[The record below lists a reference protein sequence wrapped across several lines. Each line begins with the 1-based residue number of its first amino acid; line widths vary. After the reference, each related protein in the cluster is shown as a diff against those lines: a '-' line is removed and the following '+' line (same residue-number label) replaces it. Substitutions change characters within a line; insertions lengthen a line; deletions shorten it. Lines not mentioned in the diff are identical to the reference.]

1 MKIRSAQKLLTAPE
15 INVVPLL
22 DVVFA
27 VLAFFIFVSAG
38 LAPIQQIG
46 VDLPAKSD
54 ATAPKN
60 VKSLSDMLIVTLDID
75 GKTRVDGNL
84 LTTEGLAIAIK
95 GYIAAFPQGLVVL
108 NAEDTNVSY
117 QQVVNTLEILRKIAG
132 DRVAIATSK
141 PEVIS
146 R

>member
-1 MKIRSAQKLLTAPE
+1 MKIRSTERSSTVPE
-15 INVVPLL
+15 INIVPLL

-27 VLAFFIFVSAG
+27 VLAFFVLVSAG
-38 LAPIQQIG
+38 LAPVQQIG
-46 VDLPAKSD
+46 VELPTKSA

-60 VKSLSDMLIVTLDID
+60 AKSLSDMLIVTLDIN
-75 GKTRVDGNL
+75 GKTRIDGNL
-84 LTTEGLAIAIK
+84 LTTEGLAIAVK

-117 QQVVNTLEILRKIAG
+117 QQVVNTLEVLRKIAG

-141 PEVIS
+141 SVTNPY
-146 R
+146 